1 MSQFHLP
8 VLSFGI
14 ACDGSAQNVNRWNTN
29 ANFWTSIVQTKHDIY
44 HRTLSITC
52 TASDAHRSKINW
64 PAAGSYARSII
75 KRLLIDLS
83 CTRFFGAAANK

>member
-14 ACDGSAQNVNRWNTN
+14 ACDGTADSVNRWDTK
-29 ANFWTSIVQTKHDIY
+29 ANFWTSIVPMKHDTY
-44 HRTLSITC
+44 RRALSIIC

-64 PAAGSYARSII
+64 PAPRLAAGGT
-75 KRLLIDLS
+75 LV
-83 CTRFFGAAANK
+83 GPG